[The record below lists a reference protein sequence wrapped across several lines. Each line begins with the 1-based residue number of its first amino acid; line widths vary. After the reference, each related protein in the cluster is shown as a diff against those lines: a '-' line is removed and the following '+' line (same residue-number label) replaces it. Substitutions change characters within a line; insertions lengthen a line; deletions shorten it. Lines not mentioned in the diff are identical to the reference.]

1 MTSLGQQQRALLAL
15 IKKRPLPRE
24 YSDEYL
30 RRVAASDELGLV
42 REIALWWRALGIERN
57 CPLTAK
63 LLRKIGRF
71 EPSVE
76 SFYCRH
82 ATSPYMEEMA
92 VQFLEMVSL
101 DSDPLARAMAA
112 FELAMARVAQGD
124 PREFV
129 IEWDRDPTAV
139 LNALRT
145 GDPLPEPE
153 GLHRTTV
160 GGAPTAARPA
170 PNTPIGR

>member
-15 IKKRPLPRE
+15 IKKRPLPQE
-24 YSDEYL
+24 DSDDYL
-30 RRVAASDELGLV
+30 RRVAASNELGLV

-57 CPLTAK
+57 CPLTVK
-63 LLRKIGRF
+63 LLRKTGRF
-71 EPSVE
+71 EATVE
-76 SFYCRH
+76 NFYCRQ

-92 VQFLEMVSL
+92 FQFLEMVSV
-101 DSDPLARAMAA
+101 DSDRLARTLAA
-112 FELAMARVAQGD
+112 FELAVARVAQGD

-145 GDPLPEPE
+145 GDPLPQPD
-153 GLHRTTV
+153 GSHRTTV
-160 GGAPTAARPA
+160 GGGHSEPHSENPLPR
-170 PNTPIGR
+170 

>member
-1 MTSLGQQQRALLAL
+1 MTSLGLQQRALLAL
-15 IKKRPLPRE
+15 LKKRPLPHE
-24 YSDEYL
+24 DCDEYL
-30 RRVAASDELGLV
+30 RCVAASDELGLV

-63 LLRKIGRF
+63 LLRKTGRF
-71 EPSVE
+71 EATVE
-76 SFYCRH
+76 NFYCRQ

-92 VQFLEMVSL
+92 VQFLEMVSME
-101 DSDPLARAMAA
+101 SDPLARTVAA

-124 PREFV
+124 TREFE

-145 GDPLPEPE
+145 GDPLPEPD
-153 GLHRTTV
+153 GFHRTIV
-160 GGAPTAARPA
+160 GGAQSDARAENPL
-170 PNTPIGR
+170 PR

>member
-1 MTSLGQQQRALLAL
+1 MTSLEQQQRALLAL
-15 IKKRPLPRE
+15 IKKRSLPRE
-24 YSDEYL
+24 DCDEYL
-30 RRVAASDELGLV
+30 RHVGASDELGLV

-71 EPSVE
+71 EPAVE

-92 VQFLEMVSL
+92 VQFLEAMSV
-101 DSDPLARAMAA
+101 DSDPLMRAMAA

-139 LNALRT
+139 LTALRM
-145 GDPLPEPE
+145 GDPLPQPD

-160 GGAPTAARPA
+160 GGAQSDLRSEI
-170 PNTPIGR
+170 PIPG

>member
-1 MTSLGQQQRALLAL
+1 MTSLEQQQRALLAL
-15 IKKRPLPRE
+15 IKKRALPCE
-24 YSDEYL
+24 DSDEYL

-63 LLRKIGRF
+63 LLRKTGRF
-71 EPSVE
+71 DAAVE
-76 SFYCRH
+76 SFYCRQ

-92 VQFLEMVSL
+92 VQFLEMVSV
-101 DSDPLARAMAA
+101 DSNPLARTVAA

-139 LNALRT
+139 LTALRT
-145 GDPLPEPE
+145 SDPLPEPD
-153 GLHRTTV
+153 GLHRTIV
-160 GGAPTAARPA
+160 GAGHSEPHSEVPLPR
-170 PNTPIGR
+170 